1 MLSLELGILSIER
14 RRTPDHLDDDGSC
27 LLREPFGDRA
37 RFLVDQAAKLHLHQL
52 SRAQRL
58 VKRRHECGRNAV
70 RSDVHEGIEMMSF
83 RTKFSPFF
91 SANRHVS

>member
-1 MLSLELGILSIER
+1 VLSLELGILSIER

-58 VKRRHECGRNAV
+58 AAEPVGGLRYAAISFSSGNPCCFRPTGPSCLAV
-70 RSDVHEGIEMMSF
+70 
-83 RTKFSPFF
+83 TL
-91 SANRHVS
+91 